1 MDGNQLH
8 NFCLMKD
15 KTFVAAYTIGLIDKA
30 QEDSA
35 GAGFD
40 KFVSRL
46 DFPNT
51 AENVGELAKG
61 LNEVRDEV
69 EGYCIPD
76 TAKATQGANAVC
88 KYLAD
93 NPAQRH
99 KSAASLVRQA
109 LIVAWPCK

>member
-1 MDGNQLH
+1 MDGSQLRS
-8 NFCLMKD
+8 FCLTKD
-15 KTFVAAYTIGLIDKA
+15 KTFVAAYTLGLIDKA
-30 QEDSA
+30 REDSA
-35 GAGFD
+35 GTGFD
-40 KFVSRL
+40 KFVSGL

-51 AENVGELAKG
+51 AGNVGALARG

-76 TAKATQGANAVC
+76 VAKAAQGADAVC

-93 NPAQRH
+93 NPAQRD